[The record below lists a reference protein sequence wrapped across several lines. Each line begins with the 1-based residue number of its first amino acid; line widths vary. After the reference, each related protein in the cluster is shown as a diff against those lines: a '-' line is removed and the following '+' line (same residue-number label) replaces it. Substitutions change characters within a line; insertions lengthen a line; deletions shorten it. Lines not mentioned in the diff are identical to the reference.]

1 MSGGHGLLDGG
12 HGLLDGGR
20 GLLDGGRGDLDD
32 YTLVGE
38 WVGSLGKAIP
48 SKISGIK

>member
-1 MSGGHGLLDGG
+1 VSGGRGLLDGG
-12 HGLLDGGR
+12 HGD
-20 GLLDGGRGDLDD
+20 LDGGRGDLDD